1 MKSNFKQFKL
11 SKESLDNLENLDTSS
26 LRIKTKRNNVFG
38 RLDYDGYQLGCS
50 CHSCA
55 SKPLINSAKNST
67 IPRTSS
73 AVVGTLDAI
82 PTNSI
87 NGILSGNKW
96 GFSWGNRTVSY
107 SFTTNFSEATNG
119 FSSSDRVYLSR
130 VSEGVRRNV
139 RQILGYISTFINVDF
154 REGDNNNLE
163 KGLIR
168 VYNSSNTFYAQA
180 VYPHVADSNLN
191 ATRGDISLSPSYDYA
206 GTSSSNNGFQSG
218 PGTYGYMTLIHEV
231 GHSLGLKHPFDPP
244 QQLAADKDNTTNT
257 LMTYN
262 ASGRSAS
269 TFMPYDIKA
278 LQSLYGARNYN
289 NGNTDYQFTRIDQ
302 YNVGGISLV
311 TSTNPTKITVWDSG
325 GTDKFDFSALG
336 DIAGGYRLDLNPG
349 GILTAK
355 SAYNATRY
363 TVNRITY
370 NTTTYGTAIA
380 DTVLIENLVNSSS
393 SDEIFL
399 NEASNNI
406 SGYKLSPNGND
417 IIWNSNQSD
426 TLDLSLYASS
436 SVTRTQTGQDLLLGL
451 GRNGSVTV
459 KNYYT
464 SPLNILYQNNITN
477 RPASIETTVQGTTS
491 GDSLLAPTSTLS
503 TTPVQSIPDGKSL
516 LSVGNKQINPFNL
529 SEGEN
534 WSGVKDVIVSSKQLS
549 GLPPLP

>member
-1 MKSNFKQFKL
+1 
-11 SKESLDNLENLDTSS
+11 
-26 LRIKTKRNNVFG
+26 
-38 RLDYDGYQLGCS
+38 
-50 CHSCA
+50 
-55 SKPLINSAKNST
+55 
-67 IPRTSS
+67 
-73 AVVGTLDAI
+73 
-82 PTNSI
+82 
-87 NGILSGNKW
+87 
-96 GFSWGNRTVSY
+96 
-107 SFTTNFSEATNG
+107 
-119 FSSSDRVYLSR
+119 
-130 VSEGVRRNV
+130 
-139 RQILGYISTFINVDF
+139 
-154 REGDNNNLE
+154 
-163 KGLIR
+163 
-168 VYNSSNTFYAQA
+168 
-180 VYPHVADSNLN
+180 
-191 ATRGDISLSPSYDYA
+191 
-206 GTSSSNNGFQSG
+206 
-218 PGTYGYMTLIHEV
+218 
-231 GHSLGLKHPFDPP
+231 
-244 QQLAADKDNTTNT
+244 
-257 LMTYN
+257 
-262 ASGRSAS
+262 
-269 TFMPYDIKA
+269 MPYDIKA

-325 GTDKFDFSALG
+325 GTDKFDFSALSN
-336 DIAGGYRLDLNPG
+336 IAGGYRLDLNPG